1 MSVVTPPSHCPS
13 CGEPVKAIN
22 NVPIFG
28 WLWLRGRAACC
39 NAKLTPRYPLVEL
52 MSALLCVALAER
64 FLVRAEHDVTAL
76 DGSLLTLVYF
86 AFVGGLV
93 VAAFVDLE
101 WMEIPDEVSLP
112 GAALGLL
119 TATFRPDPGVADAA
133 LSDLPEGTFARTCV
147 QQVRDAAFR
156 GAGVT
161 AQLSRF
167 ARRRP
172 IDPRP
177 VIVDELIEGTAILID
192 QVVGG
197 DIEVVVDAQAG
208 PGCVRTDPGR
218 LEQVLLNLAS
228 NARDAMPRGGRL
240 VLRTRLRESRVV
252 LEVGPELVAGV
263 AAVDAQHLLD
273 RQDEDLAVAHLAGPG
288 GGHHRVDRG
297 LHEGLGDPDLDPHLL
312 HQLHLHRGPAIGF
325 HLFPF
330 ATVAL
335 SMGNGQA
342 GHLRME
348 EGFQDF
354 GELLRTNDGGDELH
368 RPFSVVS

>member
-133 LSDLPEGTFARTCV
+133 L
-147 QQVRDAAFR
+147 
-156 GAGVT
+156 GAGAGYLAV
-161 AQLSRF
+161 QIVF
-167 ARRRP
+167 
-172 IDPRP
+172 
-177 VIVDELIEGTAILID
+177 VIVRMGVDREALRGLGTEQGDVLGVLAHGLGLARAAHVLVDAHDAIGGGHDEM
-192 QVVGG
+192 QVVGDHQNPAVPRGADLG
-197 DIEVVVDAQAG
+197 DQAVELELTAHVDARDGLIQNEGIRIPQERAREQDALEL
-208 PGCVRTDPGR
+208 PARKR
-218 LEQVLLNLAS
+218 LH
-228 NARDAMPRGGRL
+228 GL
-240 VLRTRLRESRVV
+240 VHDMRR
-252 LEVGPELVAGV
+252 
-263 AAVDAQHLLD
+263 
-273 RQDEDLAVAHLAGPG
+273 AH
-288 GGHHRVDRG
+288 
-297 LHEGLGDPDLDPHLL
+297 
-312 HQLHLHRGPAIGF
+312 
-325 HLFPF
+325 
-330 ATVAL
+330 
-335 SMGNGQA
+335 
-342 GHLRME
+342 
-348 EGFQDF
+348 
-354 GELLRTNDGGDELH
+354 
-368 RPFSVVS
+368 FS